1 MVEWHLK
8 IGKKELK
15 IRNLEIFT
23 LLVLIVLYVMA
34 ATVKEGTWLYNT
46 IASLSQQ
53 WENLATNSEKV
64 LLIAFAFATFGNT
77 TVLIVFPYAL
87 IVFEIAKIYPNW
99 ILLGIISGLG
109 AAVGE
114 VTSYLVGRLIARSK
128 KVKKSQLNEK
138 FHRMRDNFEKKPK
151 SIPVTVFLF
160 ALTPLP
166 DDMILVPMGMMK
178 YPYWKSVFPCFL
190 GKTGLC
196 LIMSWLGHVIG
207 VNADFLIQLGETKGW
222 SWLAPILKL
231 FLPSEG
237 INPASDLIQFSL
249 IFIFVY
255 FMVRLDFEK
264 RAMKKSALRKD
275 FEKLLIEGGNFTIP
289 ELINRYK
296 IQNHELFQNFLF
308 SFEKKHSNLE
318 IQGPK
323 VHFEEIWSKRKA
335 YKQSMVF
342 AKYLFGRLEE
352 DYYEKDEVGKMNDVG
367 NANDAEE
374 HVSEK
379 SE

>member
-128 KVKKSQLNEK
+128 KVKKS
-138 FHRMRDNFEKKPK
+138 
-151 SIPVTVFLF
+151 
-160 ALTPLP
+160 
-166 DDMILVPMGMMK
+166 
-178 YPYWKSVFPCFL
+178 
-190 GKTGLC
+190 
-196 LIMSWLGHVIG
+196 
-207 VNADFLIQLGETKGW
+207 
-222 SWLAPILKL
+222 
-231 FLPSEG
+231 
-237 INPASDLIQFSL
+237 
-249 IFIFVY
+249 
-255 FMVRLDFEK
+255 
-264 RAMKKSALRKD
+264 
-275 FEKLLIEGGNFTIP
+275 
-289 ELINRYK
+289 
-296 IQNHELFQNFLF
+296 
-308 SFEKKHSNLE
+308 
-318 IQGPK
+318 
-323 VHFEEIWSKRKA
+323 
-335 YKQSMVF
+335 
-342 AKYLFGRLEE
+342 
-352 DYYEKDEVGKMNDVG
+352 
-367 NANDAEE
+367 
-374 HVSEK
+374 
-379 SE
+379 